1 MKKTLLMLLL
11 VLAVLTTAC
20 GAPAAKPDGGESQ
33 KADTIIA
40 APVPGSDGKIS
51 DEKITLRAFQ
61 YVLENQQVDF
71 DNMWFYQELEKK
83 TNIHIEWELV
93 KDADWN
99 TKLNLMFASGDWPDM
114 ILRGEVDIEEY
125 GVNQGIL
132 VPLDDYIEK
141 YMPNYYSR
149 LYLNDAYVS
158 IPASDGKMYYIG
170 NLIAQNVN
178 HESHWFI
185 NKTWLDNLGLEI
197 PKTVDELTNVLRAFR
212 DSDPNRNGE
221 KDEIPMSAG
230 GLTNHIQGVY
240 TYFAQFGVP
249 LQYFVYACIDDNQK
263 VVFPGYLPGFRD
275 ACEWLH
281 LCYREGLLDPEAIT
295 QDSNVWGTKMNAGRV
310 GYTTYLRLINTAL
323 TPETAANYV
332 SILPPAS
339 KHGVKVP
346 RILEVPTLGAALT
359 VANKHIPETLMWI
372 DAQLETETMMVAY
385 NGPIHE
391 GGPIEPTM
399 KINDQGKYEILY
411 VPENNELYN
420 YVPVYHAQFFAPGDY
435 YFKIYEMPPHRVER
449 YEYSKEYEGAGILEK
464 YSYVYLQRLVK
475 MTNEESIEVSR
486 LYNEIDKFMKESI
499 TNFITNGVTDES
511 WQQFLNT
518 AKAVGVDRYVEI
530 YQKAYDNYL
539 AKQ

>member
-359 VANKHIPETLMWI
+359 AC
-372 DAQLETETMMVAY
+372 
-385 NGPIHE
+385 
-391 GGPIEPTM
+391 
-399 KINDQGKYEILY
+399 
-411 VPENNELYN
+411 
-420 YVPVYHAQFFAPGDY
+420 
-435 YFKIYEMPPHRVER
+435 HRRQEC
-449 YEYSKEYEGAGILEK
+449 
-464 YSYVYLQRLVK
+464 SYQRH
-475 MTNEESIEVSR
+475 
-486 LYNEIDKFMKESI
+486 
-499 TNFITNGVTDES
+499 
-511 WQQFLNT
+511 Q
-518 AKAVGVDRYVEI
+518 
-530 YQKAYDNYL
+530 
-539 AKQ
+539 

>member
-230 GLTNHIQGVY
+230 GLTNTFRAFIRI
-240 TYFAQFGVP
+240 
-249 LQYFVYACIDDNQK
+249 LRSLACHCSILFMRALMTIRRWFSRDICPDSVTHASGCICVTGK
-263 VVFPGYLPGFRD
+263 V
-275 ACEWLH
+275 C
-281 LCYREGLLDPEAIT
+281 
-295 QDSNVWGTKMNAGRV
+295 
-310 GYTTYLRLINTAL
+310 L
-323 TPETAANYV
+323 TPKR
-332 SILPPAS
+332 LP
-339 KHGVKVP
+339 
-346 RILEVPTLGAALT
+346 RTPTYG
-359 VANKHIPETLMWI
+359 E
-372 DAQLETETMMVAY
+372 
-385 NGPIHE
+385 
-391 GGPIEPTM
+391 
-399 KINDQGKYEILY
+399 
-411 VPENNELYN
+411 
-420 YVPVYHAQFFAPGDY
+420 
-435 YFKIYEMPPHRVER
+435 
-449 YEYSKEYEGAGILEK
+449 
-464 YSYVYLQRLVK
+464 QR
-475 MTNEESIEVSR
+475 
-486 LYNEIDKFMKESI
+486 
-499 TNFITNGVTDES
+499 
-511 WQQFLNT
+511 
-518 AKAVGVDRYVEI
+518 
-530 YQKAYDNYL
+530 
-539 AKQ
+539 